1 MALIDFSQF
10 FIKEYLNNE
19 EKINL
24 KFFFNIFR
32 FMLNYFQIFKI
43 IALKIALVNTKLD
56 MYKYFENKVLI

>member
-32 FMLNYFQIFKI
+32 FMLNYFQIFK
-43 IALKIALVNTKLD
+43 
-56 MYKYFENKVLI
+56 